1 MAIGI
6 GIGMPF
12 IRRRSG
18 ASIDPQAQAHFD
30 RVIADGGI
38 VPAGID
44 GINSYVKALKSA
56 KGGSLSTMLSG
67 YEPHYLGLKTATGVG
82 ATAQNRAAAK
92 VYNLVGSIGDQV
104 QTNPANQPLALV
116 HSGAHYGYLSGVNDN
131 SFSTP
136 NNVNNQLIGD
146 FSIEFIGQ
154 LTDFTTAIQRAL
166 VNKASGSNTNTNF
179 IFLLQPVSTTFR
191 LSLVFFL
198 GSTLTYNSTVAVPTK
213 SLGFRVSRNATTG
226 IIKFFTTSDKINWV
240 QLGADVAGAT
250 GNINNGNFP
259 VHIGQRFTA
268 QGFSY
273 LGTCDLVRLFKDDS
287 FTTPTQIF
295 NPANYNRATSQTTW
309 TSTTGETWTLNTAN
323 TNNALKAAIVDRTMI
338 MGNGTTYGMTAASLN
353 MVADAV
359 SNYTIF
365 RRFTTGGANM
375 LINELSA
382 DVNTNRGKYL
392 YISSAAN
399 VEEIGL
405 TGNVG
410 NDASLFDSSS
420 TNLKLVTAIQNVAN
434 ANENLPYLV
443 NNVSQSLNSKP
454 LTANNTAGISA
465 TGYNLLARNNA
476 AALWANVIFCGDL
489 VFSGEDDSTV
499 QTAMYNA
506 IKTFTN
512 GI

>member
-1 MAIGI
+1 
-6 GIGMPF
+6 
-12 IRRRSG
+12 
-18 ASIDPQAQAHFD
+18 
-30 RVIADGGI
+30 
-38 VPAGID
+38 
-44 GINSYVKALKSA
+44 
-56 KGGSLSTMLSG
+56 
-67 YEPHYLGLKTATGVG
+67 
-82 ATAQNRAAAK
+82 
-92 VYNLVGSIGDQV
+92 
-104 QTNPANQPLALV
+104 
-116 HSGAHYGYLSGVNDN
+116 LSGVNDN

-154 LTDFTTAIQRAL
+154 LTDFTTATQRAL

-179 IFLLQPVSTTFR
+179 IFLIQNTFR
-191 LSLVFFL
+191 LSLNFYL
-198 GSTLTYNSTVAVPTK
+198 GSSLTYNSTVLVPTN

-309 TSTTGETWTLNTAN
+309 TSTTGETWTINTAN

-338 MGNGTTYGMTAASLN
+338 MGNGTTYGMQAASLN
-353 MVADAV
+353 INQSAMSSYTLFRKFVNTSGFQIITELGASVDTADGFSLAINATGNFETIRINANIGLND
-359 SNYTIF
+359 SNY
-365 RRFTTGGANM
+365 
-375 LINELSA
+375 SQ
-382 DVNTNRGKYL
+382 
-392 YISSAAN
+392 
-399 VEEIGL
+399 
-405 TGNVG
+405 
-410 NDASLFDSSS
+410 
-420 TNLKLVTAIQNVAN
+420 TNLGLKLATGIYNIAN
-434 ANENLPYLV
+434 TIECQPYLV
-443 NNVSQSLNSKP
+443 NNVSATFISQNSP
-454 LTANNTAGISA
+454 TNNTAAMNG
-465 TGYNLLARNNA
+465 TGYNLLAGNNA
-476 AALWANVIFCGDL
+476 ALAWANVIFCGDL
-489 VFSGEDDSTV
+489 VFSGEDDATTR
-499 QTAMYNA
+499 TAMYNA

>member
-6 GIGMPF
+6 GIGLPF
-12 IRRRSG
+12 IRRSSG
-18 ASIDPQAQAHFD
+18 ATIDPQAQAHFN

-38 VPAGID
+38 VPAGIE
-44 GINSYVKALKSA
+44 GLNNYVKALKSV

-82 ATAQNRAAAK
+82 ATAQNRASAK
-92 VYNLVGSIGDQV
+92 VYNLIGSIGDQV
-104 QTNPANQPLALV
+104 QTNAANQPLALV
-116 HSGAHYGYLSGVNDN
+116 HTGTNYGYLSGVNDN

-154 LTDFTTAIQRAL
+154 LTDFTTMTQRAL

-179 IFLLQPVSTTFR
+179 IFLIQNTFR
-191 LSLVFFL
+191 LSLNFFL
-198 GSTLTYNSTVAVPTK
+198 GSSLTYNSSVAVPTN

-226 IIKFFTTSDKINWV
+226 TIKFFTTSDKINWV
-240 QLGADVAGAT
+240 QLGADVAGVT

-295 NPANYNRATSQTTW
+295 NPANYNRATSQSTW
-309 TSTTGETWTLNTAN
+309 TSATGEVWTLNTAA

-338 MGNGTTYGMTAASLN
+338 MGNGTTYGMQAAGLN

-359 SNYTIF
+359 SNYTLF
-365 RRFTTGGANM
+365 RRFTTGGALMM
-375 LINELSA
+375 LTELSA
-382 DVNTNRGKYL
+382 DTSTNRGKYL
-392 YISSAAN
+392 YIPGGAAI
-399 VEEIGL
+399 EEIGL

-410 NDASLFDSSS
+410 SDVSIFNSSS

-434 ANENLPYLV
+434 ANENSPYLV
-443 NNVSQSLNSKP
+443 NNVSQSLNMKP
-454 LTANNTAGISA
+454 LTTNNTAGISA

-489 VFSGEDDSTV
+489 VFSGEDNATV